1 MAAAAAGGAT
11 KAGRQEA
18 ETGIRVYADVDIARA
33 MGLDPTTLK
42 GDAEEGRD
50 ALTYQAPTT
59 DLEMLCNKML
69 EGDYVITVRDYRA
82 NVFVVQSDIVGG
94 EQASD
99 RGFAMLEYHPTN
111 KTLEVIVLCNAGAG
125 MGKRT
130 RAALTG
136 EKTLPGGKALLNKI
150 QEIGAG
156 VPNGVF
162 LYALETVIPYYWQYG
177 WRFASACTA
186 PAGKRGAF
194 SKDVAKI
201 AKFYATDAVAIM
213 ESTSDKSKVEEALTE
228 SKLLEPLRGHAK
240 DFYSDKLAATR
251 AGAAATEARAEGGA
265 SRSTSEHHAGESR
278 DNGYRMLW
286 CPGWKKEDGNAWWSA
301 AGPMKRGWWK
311 EAPAPAGASTGGRRR
326 RRKRTKKRALKK
338 KHRRRR
344 KTLRRR
350 RRRRR

>member
-11 KAGRQEA
+11 KA
-18 ETGIRVYADVDIARA
+18 ETRIRVYADVDTARA
-33 MGLDPTTLK
+33 MGLAPATLK
-42 GDAEEGRD
+42 GDAEAGRS

-59 DLEMLCNKML
+59 DLEMFCNKGL
-69 EGDYVITVRDYRA
+69 PGDYVTTVRDDEA
-82 NVFVVQSDIVGG
+82 NVFIVQHDIVGEG
-94 EQASD
+94 QGSD
-99 RGFAMLEYHPTN
+99 RGFAMLSYDPEK

-136 EKTLPGGKALLNKI
+136 EKELPGGRALLKKI
-150 QEIGAG
+150 QEIGAEIPDG
-156 VPNGVF
+156 KGVF

-177 WRFASACTA
+177 WRFVSACTA
-186 PAGKRGAF
+186 PEGKRGAF

-201 AKFYATDAVAIM
+201 AKFYTTEAAQIMSRTDDMA
-213 ESTSDKSKVEEALTE
+213 EVEEALTK
-228 SKLLEPLRGHAK
+228 SKLLVPLRSQAK
-240 DFYSDKLAATR
+240 GFYSDKLASER
-251 AGAAATEARAEGGA
+251 AGAAATAARSEGGA
-265 SRSTSEHHAGESR
+265 SKSTAQHHAEESR

-286 CPGWKKEDGNAWWSA
+286 CPKWKKEDGNAWWSA

-311 EAPAPAGASTGGRRR
+311 KETAPVGASTGGRRR